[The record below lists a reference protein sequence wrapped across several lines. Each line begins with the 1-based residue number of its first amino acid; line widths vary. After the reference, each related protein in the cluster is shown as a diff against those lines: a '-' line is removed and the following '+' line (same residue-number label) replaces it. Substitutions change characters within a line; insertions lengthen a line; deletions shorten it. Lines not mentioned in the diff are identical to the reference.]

1 VATVKLR
8 PRFARRSIDPFTSA
22 AQAIERNVFFVP
34 VTDLPSGIPTAA
46 GVKPPKT
53 RWDVY
58 RDVQASLLD
67 KSGTPGLFHLKNR
80 GLTLVARD
88 VRKIEEDEY
97 DIDLGPGHGILD
109 GGNTYRLIIET
120 QQNPD
125 VVLPKKQFVKVEILT
140 RVPDEWLPEMGN
152 GLNTP
157 MLSYGDSLLPLQDA
171 LAWIKDE
178 LKGESYFKA
187 IAWSESERAP
197 HDARDILALLTCFNV
212 TSYQNTGA
220 THPVA
225 AYDSRGV
232 VLSSFEQDYKQRSG
246 SYERLRP
253 ILKDVLVLHDT
264 IQLEFPKLL
273 ERGGARFNEVVE
285 RAPKRPHEF
294 VFLGTRSTE
303 RLAKGALLPVL
314 ASFRWL
320 VETDPATGLARWRD
334 GFKGVLDRWRAASER
349 LGALTI
355 ERCREG
361 GDNPDALGRSA
372 SHWGALHKEVAFLDL
387 MAKPTPSPA
396 APSAAPRGPRPTT

>member
-8 PRFARRSIDPFTSA
+8 PRFSRRSIDPFSTSTPP
-22 AQAIERNVFFVP
+22 IERNVLFVP
-34 VTDLPSGIPTAA
+34 VTDLPTGIPTAS
-46 GVKPPKT
+46 GMKPPKT
-53 RWDVY
+53 RWDVF

-67 KSGTPGLFHLKNR
+67 KNGTPGVFHLKNR
-80 GLTLVARD
+80 GITIVGRD
-88 VRKIEEDEY
+88 LRKIEEDEY
-97 DIDLGPGHGILD
+97 ELDLAAGHGIVD
-109 GGNTYRLIIET
+109 GGNTYRVIIET

-125 VVLPKKQFVKVEILT
+125 VVLPKKQFVKVEIMT
-140 RVPDEWLPEMGN
+140 RVPDEWIPEIAS

-157 MLSYGDSLLPLQDA
+157 MLAYGDSLLPLQDA
-171 LAWIKDE
+171 LGWIKDE
-178 LKGESYFKA
+178 LKDESYFKA

-225 AYDSRGV
+225 AYDNRGV
-232 VLSSFEQDYKQRSG
+232 VLSSFEQDHRQRAG
-246 SYERLRP
+246 SYEKLRP

-273 ERGGARFNEVVE
+273 ERGGARYNEIVE

-294 VFLGTRSTE
+294 AFLGTRSTE

-314 ASFRWL
+314 AAFRWL
-320 VETDPATGLARWRD
+320 VETDPVTGLARWRD

-349 LGALTI
+349 LVALTI
-355 ERCREG
+355 ERCREV
-361 GDNPDALGRSA
+361 GDNPDAVGRSA

-387 MAKPTPSPA
+387 MTKPTPRPA
-396 APSAAPRGPRPTT
+396 EPGPRTPD